1 MCVCLC
7 LSLLSIKNIHC
18 VSSFVAHNVIQY
30 LEFIMIMNVLFLGQ
44 RPAKRVSHNGQ
55 GWGIGK
61 GMVKP
66 LFFTANIGKNTLFVG
81 SKGGGEHI
89 YIYNYI
95 YIYITIGL

>member
-1 MCVCLC
+1 M
-7 LSLLSIKNIHC
+7 IINI
-18 VSSFVAHNVIQY
+18 
-30 LEFIMIMNVLFLGQ
+30 LFLGQ

-81 SKGGGEHI
+81 SRGGVTI
-89 YIYNYI
+89 YI
-95 YIYITIGL
+95 YIYVYIYMSIFSTITHQQNNQATPASPICLGDCRDALTSQ